1 MGTDQ
6 GAGIT
11 MDLLPGTIGV
21 LLLLGAIWFIMNVGP
36 SLVSSMGSALSGVV
50 GGYGHHLSR
59 HSNKYGGG
67 GGGSAYDDYD
77 YSIYPA
83 AAEHY
88 VCIISSMQ
96 LCSSSAK

>member
-1 MGTDQ
+1 MANDFF
-6 GAGIT
+6 
-11 MDLLPGTIGV
+11 LNL
-21 LLLLGAIWFIMNVGP
+21 
-36 SLVSSMGSALSGVV
+36 

-96 LCSSSAK
+96 LCTLSAK